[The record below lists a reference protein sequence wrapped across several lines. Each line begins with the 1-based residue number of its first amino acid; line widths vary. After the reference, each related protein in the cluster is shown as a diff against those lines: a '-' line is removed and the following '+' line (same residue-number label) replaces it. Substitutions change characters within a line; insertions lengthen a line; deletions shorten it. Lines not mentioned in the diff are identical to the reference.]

1 MSEFEVKTYKH
12 LLSHWANQAIL
23 SGGASPDEVDGFLAD
38 VQAETDAEVLRDK
51 TREHVLHLARKYGW
65 GNTPLFR
72 QVFNELSLGEPPAVE
87 RWEQVSVQV
96 TGEVTVSVPRYA
108 GDSDDVILT
117 AAQAGVSDQR
127 STRVARPVVSGATLF
142 RPEPTEPASESTEQ
156 VTA

>member
-12 LLSHWANQAIL
+12 LLSHGATQAIL
-23 SGGASPDEVDGFLAD
+23 TGGAAPDEVDGFLAD

-51 TREHVLHLARKYGW
+51 TREHVLRLARKYGW

-72 QVFNELSLGEPPAVE
+72 QVFNELSLGESPAVE

-96 TGEVTVSVPRYA
+96 SGEVTVSVPRYA
-108 GDSDDVILT
+108 GDSDDVILA

-127 STRVARPVVSGATLF
+127 YTRVARPSVTGATLVTYE
-142 RPEPTEPASESTEQ
+142 PEPTEPATAEQ
-156 VTA
+156 PAA